1 MRVQNTT
8 VSSSLAILMYLV
20 GTRVRLRVRVI
31 YRMGASSH
39 IYEGV
44 YLAVERALAG
54 ALPRPTVPG
63 PVAGVGERVGGA
75 EL

>member
-31 YRMGASSH
+31 
-39 IYEGV
+39 
-44 YLAVERALAG
+44 
-54 ALPRPTVPG
+54 
-63 PVAGVGERVGGA
+63 
-75 EL
+75 